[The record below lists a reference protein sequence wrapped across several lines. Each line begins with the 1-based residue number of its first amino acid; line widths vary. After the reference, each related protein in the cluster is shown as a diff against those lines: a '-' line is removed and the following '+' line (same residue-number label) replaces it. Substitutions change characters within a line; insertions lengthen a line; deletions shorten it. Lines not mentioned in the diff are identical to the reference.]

1 MAAEV
6 LKDALQGKLE
16 ASITPQIIYELYAVV
31 TDGRRIEH
39 PLPPVEAADICLDL
53 WESRA
58 LEKLTPTSMAFRGV
72 LSLAERLELKGGD
85 IFDCVLAITAKENQV
100 ETLYTQNTDD
110 FKGYQFLEV
119 LNPLDQHAR
128 EAR

>member
-6 LKDALQGKLE
+6 LKDALQGKFE
-16 ASITPQIIYELYAVV
+16 ASITPQIIHELYAVV

-39 PLPPVEAADICLDL
+39 PLTPGEAADICLDL

-58 LEKLTPTSMAFRGV
+58 LEKLTPTSMASREA
-72 LSLAERLELKGGD
+72 LNLAKKLELKGGD

-100 ETLYTQNTDD
+100 ETIYTQNTDD
-110 FKGYQFLEV
+110 FKHYPFLEV
-119 LNPLDQHAR
+119 YNPLDQHAR